1 MKKALAVFVF
11 SMIFLLAGCFGG
23 DPVKDD
29 LLNYVNKEMKQAVK
43 LEAAAVSAYEG
54 ISGANFKDDQTMYDG
69 LTKEVIPN
77 YTKLISELNSV
88 SIKTD
93 EVKAIHEIFIKGA
106 DIQLKALEK
115 VKQAIEDQ
123 DSALIEE
130 ANDML
135 ADAEKL
141 LLDYKNK
148 LYKLAKEHDVKIKK

>member
-1 MKKALAVFVF
+1 MKKALISIVFP
-11 SMIFLLAGCFGG
+11 MIFLLAGCFGG

-29 LLNYVNKEMKQAVK
+29 LLNYANKEMKQAAK

-54 ISGANFKDDQTMYDG
+54 ISGANFKDDQTMYDA
-69 LTKEVIPN
+69 LTKVVLPN
-77 YTKLISELNSV
+77 YTELIRELNSV

-106 DIQLKALEK
+106 EIQFKALEK
-115 VKQAIEDQ
+115 IKQAIEDQ

-135 ADAEKL
+135 ADAEKQF
-141 LLDYKNK
+141 LDYKNK
-148 LYKLAKEHDVKIKK
+148 LNTLAKKHDVKIEE